1 MQMTA
6 KMSDM
11 NNNKLLILDDDA
23 LIART
28 IGVIGESAGFD
39 TRTTTVADEF
49 FKLADEWDPSHI
61 VLDLVMPDMD
71 GVEVLVELARREC
84 GARILISSGVGS
96 RVLDAA
102 RRSAV
107 EHGLNISGVLSK
119 PFSPGELRELLTED
133 RSETVD
139 IEPDPHPDPARH
151 RYEITPEELEKGL
164 DRKQLE
170 LAYQPKVNCTD
181 SGLAGFEALV
191 RWRCP
196 ERGLVPPNLFIPV
209 AESSGL
215 IGRLTRQVISQSIDW
230 FAAELRNSAALRAN
244 PWHASLLGK
253 LTLSINLSAR
263 SLDDRGFIEFVHKCC
278 RQARIDPANLV
289 FELTETSAMED
300 PVGSLDLL
308 TRLRMK
314 GFQLSIDDFGTGYSS
329 MLQLVRL
336 PFSEVKVDKSFVMS
350 APRSEE
356 SRAVIRSI
364 VELGHSLGLRAT
376 AEGVEDLDTMEYLKE
391 IGCDLAQGYLIS
403 RPLPGDQA
411 LEWAQR
417 YLTSW
422 R

>member
-1 MQMTA
+1 
-6 KMSDM
+6 M
-11 NNNKLLILDDDA
+11 NNDNNKLLILDDDA

-28 IGVIGESAGFD
+28 VSVIGESAGFS
-39 TRTTTVADEF
+39 TRTTTVAAEF
-49 FKLADEWDPSHI
+49 FQLIDEWEPSHI
-61 VLDLVMPDMD
+61 ALDLVMPDMD

-84 GARILISSGVGS
+84 RARILITSGVGS

-107 EHGLNISGVLSK
+107 EHGLTISGVLSK
-119 PFSPGELRELLTED
+119 PFSPGDLRELLTED
-133 RSETVD
+133 QAETVD
-139 IEPDPHPDPARH
+139 LEPDPHPDPARH
-151 RYEITPEELEKGL
+151 RYEITPAELERAL
-164 DRKQLE
+164 EREQLE
-170 LAYQPKVNCTD
+170 LAYQPKVSCAD

-196 ERGLVPPNLFIPV
+196 ERGLVPPNLFVPV

-215 IGRLTRQVISQSIDW
+215 IGRLTRQVIAQAIDW
-230 FAAELRNSAALRAN
+230 FATELRTDTTLRAN
-244 PWHASLLGK
+244 PWHASLVGK

-263 SLDDRGFIEFVHKCC
+263 SLDDSGFIDFIHRRC
-278 RQARIDPANLV
+278 RQARIDPDNLV

-300 PVGSLDLL
+300 PIGSLDLL

-356 SRAVIRSI
+356 SRTVIKSI

-403 RPLPGDQA
+403 RPLPADRA
-411 LEWAQR
+411 LAWAQR

>member
-1 MQMTA
+1 
-6 KMSDM
+6 M

-28 IGVIGESAGFD
+28 ISVIGESAGFA
-39 TRTTTVADEF
+39 TRITTTADEF
-49 FKLADEWDPSHI
+49 FRRVEEWDPGHI
-61 VLDLVMPDMD
+61 ALDLVMPDMD
-71 GVEVLVELARREC
+71 GVEVLIELARRKC
-84 GARILISSGVGS
+84 RARILISSGVGS

-107 EHGLNISGVLSK
+107 EHGLTISGVLSK
-119 PFSPGELRELLTED
+119 PFSPGDLRELLTEN
-133 RSETVD
+133 RAETVD
-139 IEPDPHPDPARH
+139 IEPDLHPDPAQR
-151 RYEITPEELEKGL
+151 RYEITAAELETGL
-164 DRKQLE
+164 EREQLE
-170 LAYQPKVNCTD
+170 LDYQPKVFCAD
-181 SGLAGFEALV
+181 GALAGFEALV

-196 ERGLVPPNLFIPV
+196 ERGLIPPTHFIPV

-215 IGRLTRQVISQSIDW
+215 IGRLTRQVITQAIDW
-230 FAAELRNSAALRAN
+230 FATTLRASTKLRTN
-244 PWHASLLGK
+244 PWHASLVDK

-263 SLDDRGFIEFVHKCC
+263 SLDDREFIDFVHQCC
-278 RQARIDPANLV
+278 WQTRIDPDNLV

-411 LEWAQR
+411 LEWAQCH
-417 YLTSW
+417 LISW
-422 R
+422 H